1 MRFSNRAAFG
11 WIETPAPISLR
22 TSACS
27 NTVTSR
33 PRARSASAAVRPP
46 IPPPTI
52 AMRSE
57 PDISF
62 RPFLCA
68 LRTARGYRLAAIIPA
83 IRHTCF
89 SPCSCANFRRA
100 GEILDHHLTH
110 RKLLDLAGHS
120 GREALYEPDVAGD
133 LVMRDPILA
142 KLANPLFVQG
152 GIRLCNDPR
161 TEFFAV
167 LGVRN
172 AEHL

>member
-57 PDISF
+57 PGISF

-68 LRTARGYRLAAIIPA
+68 ATTGRARLPIGCDYLRDISADSPQMR
-83 IRHTCF
+83 F
-89 SPCSCANFRRA
+89 SPCSCAGSRRA
-100 GEILDHHLTH
+100 VELLNHRLTH
-110 RKLLDLAGHS
+110 RKLLDLAGHG
-120 GREALYEPDVAGD
+120 GRELLHEPDVPRD
-133 LVMRDPILA
+133 LVVRDTILTE
-142 KLANPLFVQG
+142 LADTFLVERGAGF
-152 GIRLCNDPR
+152 
-161 TEFFAV
+161 
-167 LGVRN
+167 
-172 AEHL
+172 